1 MDRLWTP
8 WRYTYLTESSPAEPC
23 IFCARAAEKD
33 DAENFIVH
41 RGRLNFVILNRYPY
55 NNGHVMVVPYAHV
68 PTLEAAREDELAEMM
83 SLVRQAEIHLRAAYR
98 PDGFNI
104 GMNIGASAG
113 AGVAGHI
120 HMHVVPRWNGDAN
133 FMSTIGETRILPEEL
148 STTYEKLSRL
158 GWANPGK

>member
-8 WRYTYLTESSPAEPC
+8 WRYTYLTKSGPAEPC
-23 IFCARAAEKD
+23 IFCASAAEK

-55 NNGHVMVVPYAHV
+55 NNGHLMVVPYAHV
-68 PTLEAAREDELAEMM
+68 PTLAAAPEDALAEMM
-83 SLVRQAEIHLRAAYR
+83 SLVRQAEVNLRATYH

-158 GWANPGK
+158 AWANPEK

>member
-1 MDRLWTP
+1 
-8 WRYTYLTESSPAEPC
+8 
-23 IFCARAAEKD
+23 
-33 DAENFIVH
+33 
-41 RGRLNFVILNRYPY
+41 
-55 NNGHVMVVPYAHV
+55 
-68 PTLEAAREDELAEMM
+68 MM
-83 SLVRQAEIHLRAAYR
+83 SLVRQAEIILHAIYQ

-158 GWANPGK
+158 AWANLEK

>member
-8 WRYTYLTESSPAEPC
+8 WRYAYLTKSGPAEPC
-23 IFCARAAEKD
+23 IFCAKAAEKN
-33 DAENFIVH
+33 DAENFMVH
-41 RGRLNFVILNRYPY
+41 RGKLNFVILNRYPY
-55 NNGHVMVVPYAHV
+55 NNGHLMVVPYVHV
-68 PTLEAAREDELAEMM
+68 STLEGVTEDVLAEMM
-83 SLVRQAEIHLRAAYR
+83 GLVRQAEINLRAMYR
-98 PDGFNI
+98 PDGFNV

-120 HMHVVPRWNGDAN
+120 HMHVVPRWAGDAN

-158 GWANPGK
+158 TWGNCKE